1 MCGRKFLFFNK
12 TEWIVYN
19 NFVIIMNDFTPAR
32 KRAASRESVVQSDDV
47 VSNRVLKAGARCSF
61 MEHGGNGS
69 GECEAHS

>member
-1 MCGRKFLFFNK
+1 
-12 TEWIVYN
+12 
-19 NFVIIMNDFTPAR
+19 MNDFTPTR